1 MATGLL
7 IFFHFIGKERQR
19 RQTTKRNCTIWKR
32 GIGKTFSWKE
42 DHLSLFMFKYIILN
56 PNFHLLPFCLR
67 VTTQLNTS
75 FFTWT
80 NHEPQEQ
87 DLPTQI
93 AGKSKAET
101 MIRGH
106 YSDVFRPFYHAA
118 IRNFYLLW
126 LVMSRPY
133 LTFDVFLVNKNA

>member
-87 DLPTQI
+87 DLPTEI

-101 MIRGH
+101 IIADIVRKFP
-106 YSDVFRPFYHAA
+106 SA
-118 IRNFYLLW
+118 IRNFYLSW
-126 LVMSRPY
+126 IMSRPY
-133 LTFDVFLVNKNA
+133 LIKDVIQTDNYIKLLPWK